1 MLPLQMTRPHET
13 PHHHGRGWL
22 AESGHFLICAGGI
35 LICYFVF
42 GIQQERIVQGKYELP
57 DESTEKF
64 TFTQAL
70 VFFLCTGNTIYA
82 YLIRKKSEIDNVP
95 AKMYAASAASYLLAM
110 VASNQALQY
119 LPYPTQVLAKS
130 CKPIPVMI
138 FGVLFAHK
146 SYHWRKY
153 CYVLMIVIG
162 VAMFLYKDKKAADQK
177 DFGFGE
183 ALLIFSL
190 AMDGTTTSIQDRIKK
205 SYQRTGTSMM
215 FYTNLYS
222 SLYLSAGLL
231 VSGELWSFF
240 YFVQRHPYVFW
251 DLTGLAIASC
261 LGQWCIFKTI
271 EEFSP
276 LTCSIVTTTR
286 KLFTIIISV
295 LFMNHPLSGRQILAT
310 TVVFSA
316 LTADVVDG
324 KLSSGGAGDKKPLIS
339 SEDKAHNK

>member
-1 MLPLQMTRPHET
+1 MVKGHE
-13 PHHHGRGWL
+13 PAERHWL
-22 AESGHFLICAGGI
+22 AESWHFLICAGGI
-35 LICYFVF
+35 LGCYFVF

-57 DESTEKF
+57 DESVEKF

-82 YLIRKKSEIDNVP
+82 YLIRKKTEIDNVP

-110 VASNQALQY
+110 IASNQALQY

-146 SYHWRKY
+146 RYNWRKY

-162 VAMFLYKDKKAADQK
+162 VAMFLYKDKKRGAEEK

-205 SYQRTGTSMM
+205 SYQRTGNSMM

-231 VSGELWSFF
+231 VTGELWSFF

-251 DLTGLAIASC
+251 DLCGLAIASC

-295 LFMNHPLSGRQILAT
+295 LFMNHPLSGRQMLAT
-310 TVVFSA
+310 SVVFSA
-316 LTADVVDG
+316 LTADVIDG
-324 KLSSGGAGDKKPLIS
+324 KLSSGSATSSNVGGVKKPLIS
-339 SEDKAHNK
+339 PDEKAHVK